1 MKFSKI
7 GHILASLYYVSLKMS
22 SQWDGEIQ
30 WETNSD
36 DCGAHH
42 LISLPVIYG
51 IINFSLKMASSYVT
65 R

>member
-1 MKFSKI
+1 M
-7 GHILASLYYVSLKMS
+7 SLKMS

-30 WETNSD
+30 WEISNG

-51 IINFSLKMASSYVT
+51 IINFSLKMASSYPT